1 MGIFRANAQYIVNKA
16 YLISSPA
23 DVEAAVEDARF
34 RLTASALTGM
44 LVGVVVTSTAVLLML
59 KATGKL

>member
-23 DVEAAVEDARF
+23 DVEAAIEDARF
-34 RLTASALTGM
+34 RLTSSALAGM
-44 LVGVVVTSTAVLLML
+44 LVGAVVAFAAVLFTL